1 MIEFNTNC
9 RKYSHEGKLF
19 DLAQLEDE
27 PYNLL
32 MMGMTLCHS
41 VQYTSGHF
49 VASSPD
55 EQAIVEACSRADFSF
70 CGEELDGTVTISA
83 KDNVYS
89 YKKLVE
95 LQFDSYRKCM
105 SVIVRP
111 KHTSDEDIIYVFVK
125 GAETSVLPSCTSGPI
140 EETKLIVDQLAK
152 DGLRTLVY
160 AFKVITREELNIFSE
175 KLEVAKQ
182 SIVNRI
188 KYIREIYKEM
198 EKDLTLLGATGI
210 EDKLQEQVVPTIKKL
225 HKAGIITWMLTGDK
239 KETAINMAHAVGMI
253 DSSVDLI
260 DLCEVLDRK
269 SLYTLMD
276 EVFKSQQSNCHIKP
290 CLIIDGK
297 AISAISKSLT
307 YKIKLSAI
315 SVKCH
320 SIVACRLSPVQKS
333 QLVAM
338 MKEADSSYVTCAI
351 GDGGNDVSMIQE
363 AHVGLGLIGKEG
375 SAASRSADFA
385 ITKFCHLQRLLLVH
399 GHWFYTR
406 QSFLVQVK
414 MSRHCGNF

>member
-1 MIEFNTNC
+1 M
-9 RKYSHEGKLF
+9 
-19 DLAQLEDE
+19 D
-27 PYNLL
+27 
-32 MMGMTLCHS
+32 
-41 VQYTSGHF
+41 
-49 VASSPD
+49 
-55 EQAIVEACSRADFSF
+55 
-70 CGEELDGTVTISA
+70 
-83 KDNVYS
+83 
-89 YKKLVE
+89 
-95 LQFDSYRKCM
+95 
-105 SVIVRP
+105 
-111 KHTSDEDIIYVFVK
+111 
-125 GAETSVLPSCTSGPI
+125 
-140 EETKLIVDQLAK
+140 VD
-152 DGLRTLVY
+152 
-160 AFKVITREELNIFSE
+160 
-175 KLEVAKQ
+175 
-182 SIVNRI
+182 
-188 KYIREIYKEM
+188 
-198 EKDLTLLGATGI
+198 
-210 EDKLQEQVVPTIKKL
+210 
-225 HKAGIITWMLTGDK
+225 WDK

-414 MSRHCGNF
+414 TSK